1 MAGYHQLNSQ
11 GINNMSIAEQLKK
24 FGIDAYLEDGDEIE
38 LQYIIQQVDALEDTK
53 ISMQRWID
61 YHNERADKA
70 DALVAKQQAALAV
83 ARNIFEYHGLTN
95 AIQMIDEAL
104 K

>member
-1 MAGYHQLNSQ
+1 
-11 GINNMSIAEQLKK
+11 MSIAEQIHDLGKLLYS
-24 FGIDAYLEDGDEIE
+24 GELIDLAK
-38 LQYIIQQVDALEDTK
+38 QVEALEAAST
-53 ISMQRWID
+53 
-61 YHNERADKA
+61 
-70 DALVAKQQAALAV
+70 KQQAALTV